1 VNLKERAHLKDISVG
16 RRMILKWSS
25 KEMSYGGVD
34 LIRLALGKDKYWA
47 IVNEVMNLR
56 IP

>member
-1 VNLKERAHLKDISVG
+1 VNLKERAHLKNINVG
-16 RRMILKWSS
+16 RRMILKWAS
-25 KEMSYGGVD
+25 KEMSVD

-47 IVNEVMNLR
+47 IVNAVMNLR